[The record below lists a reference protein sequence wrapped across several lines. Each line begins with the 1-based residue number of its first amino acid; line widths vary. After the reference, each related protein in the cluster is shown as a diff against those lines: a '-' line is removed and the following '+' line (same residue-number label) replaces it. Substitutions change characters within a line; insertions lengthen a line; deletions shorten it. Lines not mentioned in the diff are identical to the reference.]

1 MSSFWKQMDRRVSI
15 SAYNYNLGDEA
26 NPEHI
31 DLTKTNQYA
40 AYEVKKLD
48 VGDNVFIRGSND
60 EWYFA
65 KLTEKSSD
73 EDGNVYTYQIGQ
85 DHKFKSLRENQLG
98 DVRLVE
104 VRSQRASHPK
114 LDINQSSSCESYTDK
129 VVQSNHQKK
138 LSSQRGNIDIKS
150 KRDDKENVPHTNKCN
165 EATRSVAVSELSMAS
180 PVENVMKQRRSLGA
194 AQLGDNSKEA
204 KASSSSRFEQRSQP
218 RIPKSISTRNTDVNA
233 YVETETDEVGSLQQS
248 RAKSLPSRG
257 LSLRQQQLSSPS
269 THLNSIEEQ
278 HEEEVSHILDDLLK
292 SEALLKD
299 DQSKHKIQRS
309 ISKDSSTYQNS
320 VSTASRSS
328 LPASSSTEDDSRTR
342 TRRQSL
348 ATKRQSDYQSTIMR
362 QRAASNDDYNHKSS
376 KHPAKVEYKTV
387 VAAQPKS
394 NNLNDATW
402 RAKSDPEIVFTP
414 SGEAKDTA
422 KSDTCNNFNT
432 ANWRAKSDH
441 EIVFMPSGGEE
452 NNVKESGPKTS
463 NENTSSSSTALVL
476 YPSSKQNSLDP
487 NPDDFVGNSTEDQGI
502 VNDQKRPSNGKKR
515 GHNIFSGTKFFA
527 KRFRKKASSEKTQRN
542 SAKADSNS
550 KVTNTANESSS
561 ENSRPSE
568 PSFYPSVGQTN
579 HHTRPN
585 PSAYTAAAGFV
596 PNCCTNQNVYYVS
609 DPRLAQAYR
618 NYAQHVARAQATQ
631 YLYNPSTCAQFNYQ
645 MSQIGHGGQI
655 GMPSLQP
662 NVIRVGTKGIT
673 GGANYRMSSVGHG
686 IQIGLPSA
694 NTSNVIRINL

>member
-1 MSSFWKQMDRRVSI
+1 MDRRASI

-48 VGDNVFIRGSND
+48 VGDNVFVRGSND

-85 DHKFKSLRENQLG
+85 DHKFKSLREHQLG

-138 LSSQRGNIDIKS
+138 LSSQTNIDIKS
-150 KRDDKENVPHTNKCN
+150 KDDKENVPHPNKCY

-204 KASSSSRFEQRSQP
+204 KASTGSRFEQRSQP
-218 RIPKSISTRNTDVNA
+218 RIPKSISTRNTDLNT
-233 YVETETDEVGSLQQS
+233 YVETETDLVGSLQQS
-248 RAKSLPSRG
+248 RATSFPSRG
-257 LSLRQQQLSSPS
+257 LSLKQQPSSPS

-278 HEEEVSHILDDLLK
+278 NEEVSHILDDLLK

-299 DQSKHKIQRS
+299 DQPTRKIQRS
-309 ISKDSSTYQNS
+309 ISNHSSTYQNS
-320 VSTASRSS
+320 VSSASRSS
-328 LPASSSTEDDSRTR
+328 LPASSYTADDSRTR

-362 QRAASNDDYNHKSS
+362 QRAANNDDYDHKSS

-387 VAAQPKS
+387 DAAQPKS
-394 NNLNDATW
+394 NNFNDATW

-463 NENTSSSSTALVL
+463 NANTSSTSTALVL
-476 YPSSKQNSLDP
+476 HPSSKQNSLDQ
-487 NPDDFVGNSTEDQGI
+487 NPIDFVGNSTGEQEI
-502 VNDQKRPSNGKKR
+502 ANEQKRPSNGKKR
-515 GHNIFSGTKFFA
+515 GRKIFSGTTFFA

-542 SAKADSNS
+542 SAKVVSNS
-550 KVTNTANESSS
+550 NGVKTANESSS
-561 ENSRPSE
+561 RNSRPSE
-568 PSFYPSVGQTN
+568 PSFYPSVGQTT

-596 PNCCTNQNVYYVS
+596 PNCCPNQNVYYVS
-609 DPRLAQAYR
+609 DPRLAQSYR
-618 NYAQHVARAQATQ
+618 DYAQHVMRAQATQ
-631 YLYNPSTCAQFNYQ
+631 YLYNPSTCTQFNYQ

-655 GMPSLQP
+655 GMQSLKP
-662 NVIRVGTKGIT
+662 NVICVGTKGIT

-694 NTSNVIRINL
+694 NTSNVVHINL